1 MKAFN
6 TDKNTVLLKETN
18 TVIISGLT
26 NTPGDGGHQ

>member
-6 TDKNTVLLKETN
+6 TDKNTVLLKETI

>member
-6 TDKNTVLLKETN
+6 TDKNTVILKETN

-26 NTPGDGGHQ
+26 NPPGDRGQ

>member
-18 TVIISGLT
+18 TEIVSGLT